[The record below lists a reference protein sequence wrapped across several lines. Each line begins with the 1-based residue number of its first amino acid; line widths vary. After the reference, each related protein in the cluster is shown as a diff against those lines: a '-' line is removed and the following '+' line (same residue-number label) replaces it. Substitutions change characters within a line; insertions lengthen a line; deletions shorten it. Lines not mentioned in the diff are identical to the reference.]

1 MKTVVTLAIAGTMLS
16 LAAPALAGDRGKR
29 VPLYDDSNPHYL
41 DYKTDLSEARRELR
55 SDLARANDPGD
66 RIDAWAEYRREVAD
80 ARHDF
85 AKEMAEKGVRVRRP
99 VVTVEGEPLED

>member
-1 MKTVVTLAIAGTMLS
+1 MKIMIALAIAGTT
-16 LAAPALAGDRGKR
+16 LATAAHADLRYG
-29 VPLYDDSNPHYL
+29 VYSDSNSHYL

-55 SDLARANDPGD
+55 GDLARANDEGD

-85 AKEMAEKGVRVRRP
+85 AKEMAERDVRVNRRGT
-99 VVTVEGEPLED
+99 VTVEPD

>member
-1 MKTVVTLAIAGTMLS
+1 MKTMF
-16 LAAPALAGDRGKR
+16 ALALASTAVIAAMPASANDRAKR
-29 VPLYDDSNPHYL
+29 ISAVYDDSNPYYL

-55 SDLARANDPGD
+55 KDLARANDAGD

-85 AKEMAEKGVRVRRP
+85 RKEMAERGVIVGRRG
-99 VVTVEGEPLED
+99 VVTVEE